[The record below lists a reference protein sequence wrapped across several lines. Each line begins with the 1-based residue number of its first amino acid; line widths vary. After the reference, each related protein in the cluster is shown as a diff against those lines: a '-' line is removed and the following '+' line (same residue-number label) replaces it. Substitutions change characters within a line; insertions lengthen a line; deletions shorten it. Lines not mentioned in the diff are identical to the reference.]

1 MEKNQLKI
9 KNEKESSTDLKQKET
24 FEELANRRIEKIQ
37 DLSKQIDLNNLIYRY
52 RGNTAPKKFIGF
64 KDLLRFYQ
72 NITEGYIALEK
83 VKEKQK

>member
-37 DLSKQIDLNNLIYRY
+37 DLSKQIDFNNLIYRY
-52 RGNTAPKKFIGF
+52 KGNTAPKKFIGF